1 MAETMMKY
9 ASLVVLV
16 MQTTTLVLVLR
27 YSRTMDGPRYLA
39 STAVL
44 LVELLKILTCA
55 IIVLHQNSWLLK
67 GFVMELRTAVIE
79 NFWETLKVAVPSCL
93 YTIQNNLLYVALTN
107 LDAATFQVAKEHL
120 PVHCFP
126 VVKMV

>member
-1 MAETMMKY
+1 MLKY

-16 MQTTTLVLVLR
+16 VQTTTLVLVMR

-44 LVELLKILTCA
+44 LVELLKILTCT
-55 IIVLHQNSWLLK
+55 IIVLHQNSWHCQ
-67 GFVMELRTAVIE
+67 GFVTELRTAIVE
-79 NFWETLKVAVPSCL
+79 NFCETLKVAVPACL

-107 LDAATFQVAKEHL
+107 LDAATFQVAMELTSPMLAHYL
-120 PVHCFP
+120 PAVNL
-126 VVKMV
+126 V